1 MRIILTKLKQCVHCD
16 HSSPEAAETAEDAEA
31 EQLEEAEQQE
41 AADDE
46 ARDEVDGDALG
57 SQSEVSTVVT

>member
-1 MRIILTKLKQCVHCD
+1 MCAIWW
-16 HSSPEAAETAEDAEA
+16 SPEATETAEDAEA

-46 ARDEVDGDALG
+46 ARDEVDSDALG
-57 SQSEVSTVVT
+57 SQSEVTWLALRQSQLTSVPAK